1 MHTSLTKKPPRRND
15 AAIPDD
21 VLLPLAPIAPPAF
34 ASPAAMPY
42 AFAPRRAPGRVGR
55 AFGAVA
61 TSARKKAGAVAKAI
75 KPEAATIN
83 KEHLLG
89 VGANAAGGIA
99 TALLAHEFIDN
110 VGVMPL
116 AIGATV
122 LGGAGS
128 AFMKGNWQRAAQGML
143 GAGVS
148 QLGTAYL
155 TERALKK
162 AAAARPAAAPAPAP
176 APPAPRNAAPVR
188 DDAAMVRALERAE
201 RRIAAMLDD
210 EHAGGGDEIDADL
223 FDAPIYAVPV

>member
-21 VLLPLAPIAPPAF
+21 VLLPLAPIAPPTF
-34 ASPAAMPY
+34 APQAAMPY
-42 AFAPRRAPGRVGR
+42 AFAPRRAPGRVRR

-162 AAAARPAAAPAPAP
+162 AAAARPAPTPAAPA
-176 APPAPRNAAPVR
+176 PAPRNAAPVR

-210 EHAGGGDEIDADL
+210 ERAGGGDEIDADL

>member
-34 ASPAAMPY
+34 APSPAMPY
-42 AFAPRRAPGRVGR
+42 AFAPRRRPGRVGR

-162 AAAARPAAAPAPAP
+162 AAAARPAPAAPAA
-176 APPAPRNAAPVR
+176 PAPRNAAPVR

-210 EHAGGGDEIDADL
+210 ERTGGGDEIDADL
-223 FDAPIYAVPV
+223 FEAPIYAVPV